1 MLIWQGVIGKMIG
14 FMATKLAGKRID
26 LALDEKKKAARA
38 FVKLYFAMEQLEEIT
53 SRLIEHLEEI
63 QKGKE
68 IHIRGGALFYISRMI
83 DANTWVFLDSVED
96 LGRVIDLY
104 DPVLSA
110 ELVQLST
117 YKASFLMHAS
127 ETFKVE
133 EGPTDHDVIVT
144 YSRPADKFLTIDFEE
159 TYEWLKARDHLYDV
173 RDVFEWP
180 QNFVVRYCIEEG
192 DLETAVVR
200 LDDTHA
206 VMTFYEILK
215 QHSAVLS
222 AGKERLRSLI
232 IGQFKPEDIL
242 YVSKG
247 LK

>member
-14 FMATKLAGKRID
+14 FMTSKLIGKRID

-53 SRLIEHLEEI
+53 SRLIEHLENVQSGNEI
-63 QKGKE
+63 Y
-68 IHIRGGALFYISRMI
+68 IRGGALLYISQMI

-96 LGRVIDLY
+96 LRRVIGLY

-117 YKASFLMHAS
+117 YKASFLMNAS

-133 EGPTDHDVIVT
+133 EDPTNNHLFVT
-144 YSRPADKFLTIDFEE
+144 YSKPADKFLTIDFDE
-159 TYEWLKARDHLYDV
+159 TYEWLKAREDLYDV

-180 QNFVVRYCIEEG
+180 QNFVVRYCIEED
-192 DLETAVVR
+192 DLETAVVK

-206 VMTFYEILK
+206 VMKFFEMLK

-232 IGQFKPEDIL
+232 ISQFKAEDIL
-242 YVSKG
+242 FVSKG
-247 LK
+247 LR

>member
-14 FMATKLAGKRID
+14 FMASKLAGKRLD
-26 LALDEKKKAARA
+26 LALDEKKKAAKA
-38 FVKLYFAMEQLEEIT
+38 FVKLYFAMQQLEEIT
-53 SRLIEHLEEI
+53 ARLIEDLEEI
-63 QKGKE
+63 QNGKE
-68 IHIRGGALFYISRMI
+68 FYIRGGTLLSISQMI
-83 DANTWVFLDSVED
+83 DANTWVFLDGVED
-96 LGRVIDLY
+96 LGEVIDLY

-133 EGPTDHDVIVT
+133 EDPTSHHVLIT
-144 YSRPADKFLTIDFEE
+144 YSKPADKFLTIDFDE
-159 TYEWLKARDHLYDV
+159 TYEWLKAREHLYDV

-192 DLETAVVR
+192 DLETSVVR
-200 LDDTHA
+200 LDDAHA
-206 VMTFYEILK
+206 VMKFYGMLK
-215 QHSAVLS
+215 QHSAALS
-222 AGKERLRSLI
+222 TGKERLRSLI
-232 IGQFKPEDIL
+232 ISQFKPEDIL
-242 YVSKG
+242 YVSQG